1 MHNGVAPAVSW
12 QKRSANAG
20 HRSCRGK
27 DPGTRDRNGIVARVK
42 ILGLNVMVSRRGM
55 DGFRHEEPVRGLF
68 TAAIRACAEHMSLR
82 EHE

>member
-20 HRSCRGK
+20 HRSCRVK

-55 DGFRHEEPVRGLF
+55 DVFRHEGPVPGLF
-68 TAAIRACAEHMSLR
+68 TAAIRACTEHMSLR